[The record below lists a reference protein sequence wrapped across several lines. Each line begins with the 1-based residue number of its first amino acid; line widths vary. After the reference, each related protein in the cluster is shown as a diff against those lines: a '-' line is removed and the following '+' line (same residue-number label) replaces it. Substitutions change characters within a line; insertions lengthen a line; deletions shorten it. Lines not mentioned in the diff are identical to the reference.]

1 MQRSGLPGKLLG
13 SDALTNKQRQDLFE
27 IQAPL
32 KQDAK
37 HGEEAGN
44 HFLREKGPQM
54 LELISES
61 LGEDSLTS
69 EQRQE
74 LARTASMLAGYRLS
88 F

>member
-1 MQRSGLPGKLLG
+1 
-13 SDALTNKQRQDLFE
+13 
-27 IQAPL
+27 
-32 KQDAK
+32 
-37 HGEEAGN
+37 
-44 HFLREKGPQM
+44 M